1 MPNVRQAR
9 EALGARLRELR
20 RAAGLNGKQ
29 LAQAVGWV
37 ATKVS
42 KIELGRQTP
51 SEEDIRTWATAC
63 GADREIRSLIAQLNS
78 LESAYAAW
86 QRQLRSG
93 TRDQQKKIEA
103 IEAKTD
109 LIRTFEPATV
119 PGLFQT
125 REYARHILAQAIAVH
140 QVPDD
145 LQEGVQA
152 RMDRQQILYKPGHR
166 FHVILTETA
175 LRNLMCPPEVLM
187 GQIERLIASATL
199 PNVALGVI
207 PWTARLPK
215 TPVHGF
221 WLYGERLVTVETF
234 SAELSLIQPKEIA
247 LYGKIF
253 DLMHKTALYGKN
265 ARTIMTHVLDE
276 LAERFFPEP
285 PAAGPSF
292 HEK

>member
-1 MPNVRQAR
+1 MVPNVRQAR
-9 EALGARLRELR
+9 EALGVRLRELR
-20 RAAGLNGKQ
+20 KAAGLNGKQ

-51 SEEDIRTWATAC
+51 SEDDIRAWAATCHAA
-63 GADREIRSLIAQLNS
+63 GEVPSLIAQLNS
-78 LESAYAAW
+78 LELAYAAW

-93 TRDQQKKIEA
+93 TRDQQKKIQD

-109 LIRTFEPATV
+109 LIRAFEPATV

-125 REYARHILAQAIAVH
+125 REYARHILGQAIAVH

-145 LQEGVQA
+145 LEDGIQA
-152 RMDRQQILYKPGHR
+152 RMDRQQILYRPGHR

-207 PWTARLPK
+207 PWTSRLPK

-234 SAELSLIQPKEIA
+234 SAELSLIQPEEIS

-253 DLMHKTALYGKN
+253 DLMHKTAVYGKG
-265 ARTIMTHVLDE
+265 ARTIMTGVLDD
-276 LAERFFPEP
+276 LADRFFPEP
-285 PAAGPSF
+285 PATPGDD
-292 HEK
+292 EK